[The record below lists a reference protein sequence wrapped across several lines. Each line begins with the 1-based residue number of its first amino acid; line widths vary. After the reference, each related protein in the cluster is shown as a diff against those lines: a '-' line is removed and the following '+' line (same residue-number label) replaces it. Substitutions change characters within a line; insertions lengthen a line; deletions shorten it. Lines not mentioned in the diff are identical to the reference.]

1 MNETISKTYGIVE
14 LAKAA
19 GLNIRTIRYYIH
31 RGLLQPPC
39 GSKRG
44 SYYTKMHL
52 NRLLMINKLASQ
64 GVPLVVMMKTL
75 DCSESEA
82 LDDNDATE
90 TATWREAELF
100 DGVRLSFIPNALT
113 RSELEQVHK
122 FVNDLMQ
129 QKGRSDKAERRRGM
143 ISKQF

>member
-19 GLNIRTIRYYIH
+19 GLSIRTVRYYIH
-31 RGLLQPPC
+31 RGLLQRPC

-44 SYYTKMHL
+44 SYYTDMHL

-75 DCSESEA
+75 DCSESEVP
-82 LDDNDATE
+82 DDNDATE
-90 TATWREAELF
+90 TATWREAKLF
-100 DGVRLSFIPNALT
+100 DGIRLSFIPNALT

-122 FVNDLMQ
+122 FVNDLMRE
-129 QKGRSDKAERRRGM
+129 KGRSDKSERRTVLV
-143 ISKQF
+143 

>member
-1 MNETISKTYGIVE
+1 MNETISKTYGIAE
-14 LAKAA
+14 LAKAT
-19 GLNIRTIRYYIH
+19 GLNIRTVRYYIH

-44 SYYTKMHL
+44 SYYTDMHL

-75 DCSESEA
+75 DCSESEVS
-82 LDDNDATE
+82 DDNDATE

-100 DGVRLSFIPNALT
+100 DGIRLSFIPNALT
-113 RSELEQVHK
+113 RSEVEKVHK
-122 FVNDLMQ
+122 FVNELMRE
-129 QKGRSDKAERRRGM
+129 KGHSGKADRRAM
-143 ISKQF
+143 KAVEC